1 MPTNSL
7 SDARCKS
14 AKPADK
20 PYKLFDGHGLYLAVT
35 PAGGKHWRMAY
46 RLGGK
51 AQTASIG
58 AYPLITLAD
67 ARARRDAMRL
77 TLADGDKP
85 VSPRRAG
92 KVRAGMTL
100 ASAIEAYWAGRKDVS
115 AGYRM
120 NAENALARHIVP
132 RLGAVPVGDVD
143 RAGVLE
149 ALKAMDAAGLHV
161 YVRKTR
167 MWLAQVL
174 DWAVEHGH
182 ARSNPAATIRPEK
195 AFAVAP
201 VQSFAAIGLGEVRA
215 FMERLDLEG
224 VILSAMACRMLA
236 LTWTRTQELRLMEWS
251 EIDGDLWRIPA
262 GKMKRRRDH
271 LVPLSRQA
279 LVLLDNLR
287 ARRRGSVY
295 VFPNDRRLDRPMS
308 ENAILYLMGR
318 MGYGGRMTGHGWRTV
333 ASTWANEAGYNRDWI
348 ERQLAH
354 APDDKVRSTYNRAEY
369 LNDRRVMLQAWG
381 DWVMPSAKAE
391 KAV

>member
-7 SDARCKS
+7 TDARCKS
-14 AKPADK
+14 AKPLDK

-46 RLGGK
+46 RIDGK
-51 AQTASIG
+51 GQTASIG

-77 TLADGDKP
+77 TLANGDKP
-85 VSPRRAG
+85 VAPKRAG
-92 KVRAGMTL
+92 QVRASMTL
-100 ASAIEAYWAGRKDVS
+100 SRAIEDYWAGRQDVS
-115 AGYRM
+115 PNYRM

-132 RLGAVPVGDVD
+132 RLGALPVGDVD

-182 ARSNPAATIRPEK
+182 AKDNPAATIRPEK
-195 AFAVAP
+195 AFAMAP
-201 VQSFAAIGLGEVRA
+201 VQSFAAIGLGEVPA
-215 FMERLDLEG
+215 FMARLELEG
-224 VILSAMACRMLA
+224 VILSAMACKLLA

-287 ARRRGSVY
+287 ARQRGSVY

-308 ENAILYLMGR
+308 ENAILYLIGR

-354 APDDKVRSTYNRAEY
+354 SPDDKVRSTYNRAEY
-369 LNDRRVMLQAWG
+369 LTDRRVMLQAWG
-381 DWVMPSAKAE
+381 DWLMQSLRG
-391 KAV
+391 